1 MEEHCEAYFAW
12 KQAGIQGAWCWH
24 VDAHLDIGRDGLTP
38 ARLAQL
44 KECQTLDEAHLR
56 GLCGNAYVPW
66 GGLHCG
72 NYLYPAIR
80 EGIVDRLTWVI
91 PPDIVSGNLL
101 DWARGH
107 LDGWFDLTLE
117 EFDHLHQ
124 QHGVVQGTILGIPFQ
139 LGTADMLPLPDQPV
153 LLDIDIDYFLNGEGH
168 VWQEPEQ
175 LPLPT
180 SLMTTV
186 AYSVKGGYTPTPLRR
201 LAMPFVQDSAVG
213 YQANA
218 LDRAAALVRF
228 QAFQQAEPELIELL
242 ASEPISSAYLLGTC
256 YHQRAMYSQA
266 LEVWSQLLEE
276 PDLPQDGRAYVCGLC
291 AELLCLLE
299 RPEEA
304 LQKALEAQRLCD
316 PQDYRMH
323 WATAAAYEKMEEYR
337 QATQEI
343 RRGLR
348 LAEPF
353 VFGLQMR
360 LILAQ
365 LYRKQGKDGL
375 ASIELQ
381 KLEKIDT
388 TGQLRPLTL
397 LR

>member
-1 MEEHCEAYFAW
+1 MEEHCEAYFVW
-12 KQAGIQGAWCWH
+12 KQAGIRDAWCWH
-24 VDAHLDIGRDGLTP
+24 VDAHLDIGKDGLT
-38 ARLAQL
+38 ASRLAEL
-44 KECQTLDEAHLR
+44 KQCQSLEEAHRR

-80 EGIVDRLTWVI
+80 EGIVSRLTWVI

-101 DWARGH
+101 NWARLH
-107 LDGWFDLTLE
+107 LDGWFDLSLE
-117 EFDHLHQ
+117 EFHQLHEHQ
-124 QHGVVQGTILGIPFQ
+124 GIVQGTILGIPFQ
-139 LGTADMLPLPDQPV
+139 LGTAEKLVLPEQPV
-153 LLDIDIDYFLNGEGH
+153 LLDIDIDYFLDGEGQI
-168 VWQEPEQ
+168 WQEPEQ

-180 SLMTTV
+180 SLLTTV
-186 AYSVKGGYTPTPLRR
+186 AYSVKGGYTPTPFRR
-201 LAMPFVQDSAVG
+201 LAGPFVEGSLGG
-213 YQANA
+213 YEANA

-242 ASEPISSAYLLGTC
+242 GSEPISSAYLLGTC
-256 YHQRAMYSQA
+256 YHQRKLYPQA
-266 LEVWSQLLEE
+266 LEVWSQMLDH
-276 PDLPQDGRAYVCGLC
+276 PQLPQDGRAYVCGLC
-291 AELLCLLE
+291 SELLCLLE
-299 RPEEA
+299 RPQEA
-304 LQKALEAQRLCD
+304 LSKALEAQKLCD

-323 WATAAAYEKMEEYR
+323 WATAAAYEKSEDFR
-337 QATQEI
+337 QATQEL

-348 LAEPF
+348 LAEPY

-360 LILAQ
+360 LVLAQ
-365 LYRKQGKDGL
+365 LYRKQGKEGL